1 MSTISLEERRE
12 QASQLVEEI
21 RSIKDSLTSILHE
34 TDTIFKNIKSNDKGY
49 KALIEKLNDIN
60 ERTRIAITAFKKDQ
74 SQITRYFKEADKF
87 YQDKYLPLTEKYA
100 ITKKEFTTNANNAE
114 KDAKKFKELK
124 AECTSKYEEIIV
136 LGKNYKAKITE
147 LKKIEAAIQKLHKAS
162 EQNKGKI
169 DDLYR
174 VITEVHKDILLKC
187 ENIKELH
194 SECDNL
200 TKDIQK
206 YRQESDSNNQKIHK
220 LHETSKV
227 TLSEI
232 QKIYEIASETGLSGE
247 FEKRR
252 DTLKKEIDK
261 WGKYIFLTSILLFGG
276 ILALFV
282 FQLGLNCWKLDDT
295 FDLNFYIRFLIFSP
309 VVYYLYFIS
318 VQYSQAKEL
327 HDKYAFKTTLS
338 MTIKSHIELLTQQGY
353 FNEKEHVDKV
363 LKFILDGFRNIYSEP
378 NKNSENYKMK
388 VKLANIEIEL
398 QKKIIAQ
405 LSKSQSIKTH

>member
-34 TDTIFKNIKSNDKGY
+34 TDTLFKNIKSNDKGY

>member
-34 TDTIFKNIKSNDKGY
+34 TDTLFKNIKSNDKGY

-194 SECDNL
+194 SECDNI
-200 TKDIQK
+200 TKDI
-206 YRQESDSNNQKIHK
+206 
-220 LHETSKV
+220 
-227 TLSEI
+227 
-232 QKIYEIASETGLSGE
+232 
-247 FEKRR
+247 
-252 DTLKKEIDK
+252 
-261 WGKYIFLTSILLFGG
+261 
-276 ILALFV
+276 
-282 FQLGLNCWKLDDT
+282 
-295 FDLNFYIRFLIFSP
+295 
-309 VVYYLYFIS
+309 
-318 VQYSQAKEL
+318 
-327 HDKYAFKTTLS
+327 
-338 MTIKSHIELLTQQGY
+338 
-353 FNEKEHVDKV
+353 
-363 LKFILDGFRNIYSEP
+363 
-378 NKNSENYKMK
+378 
-388 VKLANIEIEL
+388 
-398 QKKIIAQ
+398 
-405 LSKSQSIKTH
+405 

>member
-34 TDTIFKNIKSNDKGY
+34 TDTLFKNIKSNDKGY

-363 LKFILDGFRNIYSEP
+363 LKFILDGFRNIYREP

>member
-34 TDTIFKNIKSNDKGY
+34 TDTLFKNIKSNDKGY

-60 ERTRIAITAFKKDQ
+60 ERTLIAITAFKKDQ

>member
-34 TDTIFKNIKSNDKGY
+34 TDTLFKNIKSNDKGY

-147 LKKIEAAIQKLHKAS
+147 LKKIEAAIQKIHKAS

-187 ENIKELH
+187 ENIKELQ
-194 SECDNL
+194 SECNNL

-206 YRQESDSNNQKIHK
+206 YSQESDTNNQKIQK

-261 WGKYIFLTSILLFGG
+261 WGRYIFWTSILLFGG

-363 LKFILDGFRNIYSEP
+363 LRFILDGFRNIYSEP

-388 VKLANIEIEL
+388 VKLANVEIEL

-405 LSKSQSIKTH
+405 LSKLRPIKTH